1 MTSKELLTK
10 IFTEILPNSGLNL
23 RTQQLE
29 LSLKMLEALGNNKIA
44 LCEAEVGTGKTHAY
58 LLASVVHNLYAK
70 NKKSAIISTSTIAL
84 QNAIISEYI
93 PQISKVLQENNII
106 AKPLKFTIRKGKS
119 NYICDAKLKRYIN
132 SSQKKEIK
140 GVVKLNGINLEI
152 ANLPKEMEK
161 RICVTNCELNCEF
174 KNNCRYK
181 KFINEASSNNYDFQI
196 INHNYFIADILL
208 KKQTVKSLLSDFGQ
222 VIVDEAHKLPS
233 TINDMYGKSILE
245 NEVPKILKALASI
258 RKVSIATYE
267 ETIALNKQVF
277 EYAKIYNSDH
287 FMLKKQLRFKLEKII
302 RYLNRAIKPVKK
314 NNKYPKFIEQFDS
327 LVAKFEELAIPN
339 ANIIWLEKEKQI
351 NKIAYLSQ
359 KVKKEITSDL
369 WDINIPTILT
379 SGTISVNGD
388 FSHLEENL
396 GLTEHE
402 NRILRTNTYSP
413 FDYEKQAILYM
424 PKKMPYPNYENS
436 SYKTKIADEI
446 TKIIKATHGHT
457 LILFTSYNFLDDV
470 FYEIQSKNLL
480 FPLFKMTKGKL
491 NIIDEFKNSKNG
503 VLFASDS
510 AGEGIDIAG
519 DVLSSLI
526 VVKLPFPMPNAK
538 LEYER
543 QRKNNHN
550 EFMQKDVVPQMIIK
564 LRQWIGRGIR
574 RESDTCTFAILDPR
588 ASGRYRE
595 TILNALPEMP
605 VTTSRKDVS
614 QFILGNKNIEYFE

>member
-1 MTSKELLTK
+1 K
-10 IFTEILPNSGLNL
+10 
-23 RTQQLE
+23 
-29 LSLKMLEALGNNKIA
+29 LSLKMLEALENNKIA

-93 PQISKVLQENNII
+93 PQISKVLQDNNII
-106 AKPLKFTIRKGKS
+106 SKPLKFTIRKGKS

-140 GVVKLNGINLEI
+140 GVAKLNGINLEI

-196 INHNYFIADILL
+196 VNHNYFIADILL
-208 KKQTVKSLLSDFGQ
+208 KKQTDKSLLSDFGQ

-233 TINDMYGKSILE
+233 TINDMYGKRILE
-245 NEVPKILKALASI
+245 NEVPKMLKKLANI
-258 RKVSIATYE
+258 RKISVGTYE
-267 ETIALNKQVF
+267 ETINLNTVVF
-277 EYAKIYNSDH
+277 EYARTYNSEH
-287 FMLKKQLRFKLEKII
+287 FMLKKQLRFKLEKMI
-302 RYLNRAIKPVKK
+302 RHLNRAIKPARKIALKNYKHKK
-314 NNKYPKFIEQFDS
+314 FVERFENLI
-327 LVAKFEELAIPN
+327 AKFEELAVPN
-339 ANIIWLEKEKQI
+339 ANILWIEKEKQI
-351 NKIAYLSQ
+351 NKISYLSQ
-359 KVKKEITSDL
+359 KVKKEITADL
-369 WDINIPTILT
+369 WGINIPTILT

-396 GLTEHE
+396 GLSEHE
-402 NRILRTNTYSP
+402 NRILRINTYSP
-413 FDYEKQAILYM
+413 FDYKKQAILYM
-424 PKKMPYPNYENS
+424 PRNMPYPNYDNEN
-436 SYKTKIADEI
+436 YKTKIANEI
-446 TKIIKATHGHT
+446 EKLIKATHGHT
-457 LILFTSYNFLDDV
+457 LILFTSYKFLDNV
-470 FYEIQSKNLL
+470 FYEIQSKNLP

-491 NIIDEFKNSKNG
+491 NIIEEFKNSKNG

-526 VVKLPFPMPNAK
+526 VVRLPFPMPDAK
-538 LEYER
+538 SEYER
-543 QRKNNHN
+543 QRKNDNN
-550 EFMQKDVVPQMIIK
+550 EFMEKYIVPRMIIK

-574 RESDTCTFAILDPR
+574 RETDTCAFSILDPR
-588 ASGRYRE
+588 GGGRYRE
-595 TILNALPEMP
+595 IILNSLAEMP
-605 VTTSRKDVS
+605 VTTSRTDIS
-614 QFILGNKNIEYFE
+614 QFILDNKNVEYFE